1 MENSQSH
8 SEMASNEDLW
18 SKGPESCVSD
28 GARLPSK
35 FTLNPDFFETLHKPS
50 VKNECDGLLG
60 LMQTLSRVL
69 VHNALVLFVQKAV
82 AWLD

>member
-1 MENSQSH
+1 MKISGRKVQKAVSA
-8 SEMASNEDLW
+8 MAQDFQASSRSAPDL
-18 SKGPESCVSD
+18 
-28 GARLPSK
+28 
-35 FTLNPDFFETLHKPS
+35 FETLHKPS

-69 VHNALVLFVQKAV
+69 VHNGHLFVQKAV